1 MDWANFLDNME
12 ILKAIRTLI
21 FMSLFFLSTSYLIP
35 RGLADFYKW
44 KETQQFSTLS
54 KGISLMCTGVFILI
68 YFLGFF
74 IFGSIQKVA

>member
-12 ILKAIRTLI
+12 VLKAIRILV

-35 RGLADFYKW
+35 RGIVDFYKW

-54 KGISLMCTGVFILI
+54 KGVSLVSTGVFILI

-74 IFGSIQKVA
+74 IFDSIKKVL